1 MFVFFEGGRV
11 WLAQVRGKE
20 WIRDTGL
27 RTNSLDQ
34 VSQEPLGAREVRDRQ
49 IDREKATDR

>member
-1 MFVFFEGGRV
+1 M